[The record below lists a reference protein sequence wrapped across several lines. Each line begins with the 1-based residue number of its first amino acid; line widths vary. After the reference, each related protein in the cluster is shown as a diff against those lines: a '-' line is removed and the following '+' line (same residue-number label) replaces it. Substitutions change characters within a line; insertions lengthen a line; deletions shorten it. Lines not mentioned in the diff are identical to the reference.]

1 MKIDLKNKKPYL
13 MKIPPEEFLL
23 PGARSEQETQRR
35 SELGGALGRAEALLL
50 SEGSSFNLQ
59 FRR

>member
-1 MKIDLKNKKPYL
+1 

-23 PGARSEQETQRR
+23 PGARSEQETQQR
-35 SELGGALGRAEALLL
+35 SELGGALGRAEAPLL

>member
-1 MKIDLKNKKPYL
+1 